1 MRIFSVCCR
10 HLPYYLICLK
20 TQADLPMPEALSNT
34 ITPHAIT
41 AMMRI
46 RNESEFLES
55 AVRSI
60 VDVVDRILLV
70 DNLSNDATPSI
81 IKKLVAEYPHKIKDV
96 QYPHEVARVG
106 ADNRNLKLAAQ
117 PNGTPCLL
125 SNYYN
130 WCLAH
135 CHTEFVL
142 KWDGDMI
149 ALPNLT
155 EQISAWRTSGKPI
168 LVMNGANVQSGRRHL
183 IQERS
188 KDRAAL
194 EQALDSPGIP
204 SWATAL
210 SYDHMEPRLFPL
222 EGASYDS
229 SLGWVERL
237 SSPFWAREMKE
248 AYRFIATGPC
258 FLHMKFCKANP
269 WSGYSP
275 DLAKVLADNVTL
287 GPVMAD
293 DWVKVLQQHGH
304 A

>member
-1 MRIFSVCCR
+1 
-10 HLPYYLICLK
+10 
-20 TQADLPMPEALSNT
+20 MPEALPNT
-34 ITPHAIT
+34 IAPRAIT

-60 VDVVDRILLV
+60 VDLVDQILLV
-70 DNLSNDATPSI
+70 DNLSDDATPAI
-81 IKKLVAEYPHKIKDV
+81 IKKLVAEYPHKIKALL
-96 QYPHEVARVG
+96 YPHEVARVG
-106 ADNRNLKLAAQ
+106 ADNCKLQLATGL
-117 PNGTPCLL
+117 NGAPGLL

-155 EQISAWRTSGKPI
+155 EQTTAWRASGKPI
-168 LVMNGANVQSGRRHL
+168 LVMNGANVHPGRRHL

-188 KDRAAL
+188 KNRAGL
-194 EQALDSPGIP
+194 EQALGNSGMP

-237 SSPFWAREMKE
+237 SSPFWAREMKD
-248 AYRFIATGPC
+248 AYRFRATAPC

-293 DWVKVLQQHGH
+293 DWVKVLQQYGH

>member
-1 MRIFSVCCR
+1 MPTP
-10 HLPYYLICLK
+10 LP
-20 TQADLPMPEALSNT
+20 DT
-34 ITPHAIT
+34 ITPQAIT

-46 RNESEFLES
+46 RNESEFLEA

-60 VDVVDRILLV
+60 VDVVDHILLV
-70 DNLSNDATPSI
+70 DNLSDDATPTI
-81 IKKLVAEYPHKIKDV
+81 IKKLLGEYPLKIKTAL
-96 QYPHEVARVG
+96 YPYEVARVG
-106 ADNRNLKLAAQ
+106 ADNRRLHSLAA
-117 PNGTPCLL
+117 PDGTPRLL

-130 WCLAH
+130 WCLAQ

-155 EQISAWRTSGKPI
+155 EQIMAWRAGGKPI
-168 LVMNGANVQSGRRHL
+168 LVMNGANVHPGRRHL

-188 KDRAAL
+188 KDRAGL

-222 EGASYDS
+222 QGASYDS

-237 SSPFWAREMKE
+237 ATPFLAKEMKE
-248 AYRFIATGPC
+248 AYRFRATGPC

-275 DLAKVLADNVTL
+275 DLAKVLAENVTL
-287 GPVMAD
+287 GPVMAN